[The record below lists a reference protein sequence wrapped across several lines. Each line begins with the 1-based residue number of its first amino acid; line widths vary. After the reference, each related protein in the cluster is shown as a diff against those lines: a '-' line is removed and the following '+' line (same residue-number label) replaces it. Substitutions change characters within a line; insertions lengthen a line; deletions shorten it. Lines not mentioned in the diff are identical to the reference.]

1 MVMAMKR
8 TLGSGY
14 RWLDVG
20 MQMFRGLFTSAH
32 SYMIFF
38 VTARCNARC
47 EFCFYWEEIESAASR
62 RELKLEEI
70 DKITKKLK
78 HLLYLSIGGGEPF
91 LRKDL
96 ADIVSLFY
104 CNSKTRIVNITTNGL
119 QPARTEAL
127 VERMLEENPNLFLK
141 VGISLDALGDKH
153 DEMRKVPG
161 TFAKVRETHDRLRD
175 LRERQRF
182 FGINIA
188 TTFSK
193 FNEDEIDQVIDYVDS
208 ELDVNDH
215 TMTFIRG
222 DAKDR
227 SALDASLAKYK
238 WAVDYLEA
246 KHRPQSPMF
255 RILHNVLRMMF
266 RINIETLEQDKMI
279 VPCVAG
285 SKMVTL
291 DDQGQIKPCEMLEHI
306 QETDRF
312 GLGNVRDYDYDIPV
326 LMRSAKACG
335 VRKWIRDTECHC
347 TFECANM
354 ANVVFN
360 YRTWPKVVVEYFRK
374 PKMEAPQQ
382 PVSQSALH
390 QITYVD

>member
-8 TLGSGY
+8 ALGSGY

-70 DKITKKLK
+70 DKITQKLK

-104 CNSKTRIVNITTNGL
+104 RNCKTRIVNITTNGL

-161 TFAKVRETHDRLRD
+161 TFANVRETHAAVT
-175 LRERQRF
+175 QR
-182 FGINIA
+182 IA
-188 TTFSK
+188 APWMPRWSNTSGPSTISK
-193 FNEDEIDQVIDYVDS
+193 PSTGRKVRCSASY
-208 ELDVNDH
+208 
-215 TMTFIRG
+215 TM
-222 DAKDR
+222 
-227 SALDASLAKYK
+227 S
-238 WAVDYLEA
+238 
-246 KHRPQSPMF
+246 
-255 RILHNVLRMMF
+255 
-266 RINIETLEQDKMI
+266 
-279 VPCVAG
+279 
-285 SKMVTL
+285 
-291 DDQGQIKPCEMLEHI
+291 
-306 QETDRF
+306 
-312 GLGNVRDYDYDIPV
+312 
-326 LMRSAKACG
+326 CG
-335 VRKWIRDTECHC
+335 
-347 TFECANM
+347 
-354 ANVVFN
+354 
-360 YRTWPKVVVEYFRK
+360 
-374 PKMEAPQQ
+374 
-382 PVSQSALH
+382 
-390 QITYVD
+390 